1 MSECTIRSA
10 DRLFR
15 RRCQIAASACLVLYI
30 ACSQLSLHAGRGP
43 IGLTL
48 AGLGGA
54 AFFGEVVA
62 IAFLAVRIRDEFQRA
77 LLTQSF
83 LWASVLTMAL
93 VTVWGFIELHSHDT
107 LPRIP
112 ILIVPFLL
120 IVLTAAAKL
129 IIFRQHKSP
138 AE

>member
-1 MSECTIRSA
+1 MSSCSIRPA

-15 RRCQIAASACLVLYI
+15 RRCQIVGSMCLVLYI
-30 ACSQLSLHAGRGP
+30 ASSQLSLRVGQGP
-43 IGLTL
+43 RGLTL

-54 AFFGEVVA
+54 FFFGEI
-62 IAFLAVRIRDEFQRA
+62 IAVTFLVVRIRDEFQRT

-83 LWASVLTMAL
+83 LWASVLTMAFA
-93 VTVWGFIELHSHDT
+93 TIWGFIELHGHDT
-107 LPRIP
+107 LPHIP

-120 IVLTAAAKL
+120 ITLAAAAKL

-138 AE
+138 VE